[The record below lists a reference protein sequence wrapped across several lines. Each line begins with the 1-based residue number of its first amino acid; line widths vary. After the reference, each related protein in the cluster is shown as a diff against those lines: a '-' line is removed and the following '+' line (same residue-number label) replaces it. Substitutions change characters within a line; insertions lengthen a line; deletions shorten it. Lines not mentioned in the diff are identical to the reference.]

1 MNVHEGPSG
10 MLGWVNLDWLNVL
23 HALDIEQ
30 EGRGGQSFYESQF
43 WWFQNSMSQAESDV
57 VSMSTLIIIINH

>member
-10 MLGWVNLDWLNVL
+10 MLGWVKLDWLNVL

-30 EGRGGQSFYESQF
+30 EGRGGQSFLCISVLMIQY
-43 WWFQNSMSQAESDV
+43 SMSQAESDV